1 MWDKVHILRQKYLD
15 LELQNVLDYEKF
27 AMISIVYHSTKI
39 EGCSLSEN
47 DTRVLLEN
55 DITAKGKPLYD
66 HLILQKEISG
76 LPRCMLIKNI
86 SRISIR

>member
-1 MWDKVHILRQKYLD
+1 MMWDKVHILRQKYLD

-55 DITAKGKPLYD
+55 DIRAKGNLY
-66 HLILQKEISG
+66 LTI
-76 LPRCMLIKNI
+76 
-86 SRISIR
+86 